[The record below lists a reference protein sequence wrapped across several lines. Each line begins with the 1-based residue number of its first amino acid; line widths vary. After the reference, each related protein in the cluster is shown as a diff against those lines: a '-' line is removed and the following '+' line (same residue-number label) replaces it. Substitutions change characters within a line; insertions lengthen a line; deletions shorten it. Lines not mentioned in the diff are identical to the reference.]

1 MPGENLSEGFLD
13 EVITK
18 YDGLKAKNNDL
29 VKEIELLSTEN
40 KELED
45 KKNKLN
51 EENKRLLTV
60 LSLIC

>member
-1 MPGENLSEGFLD
+1 MPGESLPESLLD
-13 EVITK
+13 EVTRK
-18 YDGLKAKNNDL
+18 YEGLETENHDL
-29 VKEIELLSTEN
+29 VQEIELLSTEN